1 MQCVG
6 MHIKRKSKILFLVYS
21 LKKLKG
27 FRLNVIQHH
36 IFDILLLKVF
46 CLYSLSILHEMN
58 KIPYIL
64 KKNKVVFPH
73 LALDSLHFPLKC
85 IRAVRNSFHY
95 IDLQKLDTR

>member
-1 MQCVG
+1 M
-6 MHIKRKSKILFLVYS
+6 YS
-21 LKKLKG
+21 LRKLKG

-64 KKNKVVFPH
+64 KSTKLYYKVVFPH